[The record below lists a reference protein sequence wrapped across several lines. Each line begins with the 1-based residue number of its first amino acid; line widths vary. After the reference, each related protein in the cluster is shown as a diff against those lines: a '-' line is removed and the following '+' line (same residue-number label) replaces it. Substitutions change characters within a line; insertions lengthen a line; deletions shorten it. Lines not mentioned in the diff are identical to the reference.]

1 VDWKQEDYKHQE
13 HTRRIIG
20 VFYDVYN
27 ELGYGFLE
35 SVYQRAMLIA
45 LTRQGIAVA
54 QQQSLP
60 VWFRGEQIGD
70 FHPDLLVAGRVIVEL
85 KACRT
90 LEPIHDAQVLNYLRA
105 SDIEVGLLLNFGPK
119 PAIKRLVFANIHKC
133 RPACTAGLTFV
144 TVSRHRQ
151 DL

>member
-1 VDWKQEDYKHQE
+1 VDWKPKDYKHQE
-13 HTRRIIG
+13 HTRRIIR

-45 LTRQGIAVA
+45 LTRQGIAVT

-70 FHPDLLVAGRVIVEL
+70 FRPDLLVADRVIVEL

-133 RPACTAGLTFV
+133 RPACTAD
-144 TVSRHRQ
+144 SPS
-151 DL
+151 